1 MALLLNEVVK
11 RFNKPVVTEVGDPIP
26 WGELEKCESRQ
37 DLTDF
42 LYGRV
47 QSLAIS
53 PTLRKEQQARA
64 ASGVA

>member
-11 RFNKPVVTEVGDPIP
+11 RFDKPVVTEVGDTIP
-26 WGELEKCESRQ
+26 WSELEKFETRQ

-53 PTLRKEQQARA
+53 PALSSENQARFSNKLA
-64 ASGVA
+64 